1 MLLPLFSL
9 LMDFSKLFLPRD
21 NTEPSINQVES
32 HVLKN
37 QDSTV
42 LTPHP
47 WRCCRREG
55 SSQEPSP
62 ARCAPHPPHP
72 SGLFLCLPRAS
83 FPPIPPPL
91 PQSQFAVFSYAILAS
106 VFHYS
111 LKPQISG
118 QQYGIWAAG
127 QLLKYIP
134 RDSKGPERVLG
145 PGHQGS
151 QGQEWP
157 LAPVRWPSWQG
168 GQALSGAGRLPE
180 HHSGTPPSHQG
191 RAGISLRSEVPA
203 IRRAEVREPA
213 CQSHGA
219 SPVTSVWTS
228 KFSHDMSGRKANPTI
243 G

>member
-1 MLLPLFSL
+1 MSCPNTSLIREVCIDFKFNHNLFNNKTYFSSLRNMLLPLFSL

-118 QQYGIWAAG
+118 QQYGI
-127 QLLKYIP
+127 
-134 RDSKGPERVLG
+134 
-145 PGHQGS
+145 
-151 QGQEWP
+151 
-157 LAPVRWPSWQG
+157 
-168 GQALSGAGRLPE
+168 
-180 HHSGTPPSHQG
+180 
-191 RAGISLRSEVPA
+191 
-203 IRRAEVREPA
+203 
-213 CQSHGA
+213 
-219 SPVTSVWTS
+219 
-228 KFSHDMSGRKANPTI
+228 
-243 G
+243 